1 TFHRGGGGAQDHLAA
16 RAADGRLGPRRA
28 SSGSLRR
35 RGRVRSRAH
44 RGHRHLRAAP
54 AVSAGD
60 RDGSGQRKGRA
71 PPRKADRGTPRQAP
85 GRGGTDLVPGVRN
98 VILVGSGKGGVGKS
112 TISVNLAVALAQL
125 GCRVGLL
132 DADIYGPSIPLMMG
146 LFGARPSSSD
156 GKSVEPLA

>member
-1 TFHRGGGGAQDHLAA
+1 LELPTPASPHKPRLA
-16 RAADGRLGPRRA
+16 
-28 SSGSLRR
+28 
-35 RGRVRSRAH
+35 GRVRAVLSPQQLSRVEVAFT
-44 RGHRHLRAAP
+44 
-54 AVSAGD
+54 
-60 RDGSGQRKGRA
+60 
-71 PPRKADRGTPRQAP
+71 ADVRRAP

-112 TISVNLAVALAQL
+112 TVSVNLAVALAQL

-156 GKSVEPLA
+156 GKSVEPLDAHGVKVISIGLFVDPDQEMKYHIPVIHGGYM